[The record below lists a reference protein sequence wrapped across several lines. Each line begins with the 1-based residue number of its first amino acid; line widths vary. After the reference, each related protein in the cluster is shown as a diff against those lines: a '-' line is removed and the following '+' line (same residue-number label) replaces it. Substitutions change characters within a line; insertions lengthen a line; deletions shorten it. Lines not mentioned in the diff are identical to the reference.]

1 MLFQW
6 GIKQEAEIYLRAS
19 ITGLQ
24 CRQSYVDS
32 FVSDASAN
40 LKQMNI
46 ETYPYESVVKAI
58 VKWTEQAVLENDW
71 DLCDEDGVAWFIG
84 LYSISYIAS
93 LASSDVEY
101 GKLFKDCFIK
111 YFENK

>member
-40 LKQMNI
+40 
-46 ETYPYESVVKAI
+46 
-58 VKWTEQAVLENDW
+58 
-71 DLCDEDGVAWFIG
+71 
-84 LYSISYIAS
+84 
-93 LASSDVEY
+93 
-101 GKLFKDCFIK
+101 
-111 YFENK
+111 